1 MLRVLTA
8 GESHGPEL
16 IALMEGLP
24 AGVPVSRAAIQADLA
39 RRKLGYGRGSRMKF
53 EEDELTISSGVR
65 HGLSLGSPIA
75 LRIGNTEWPKWT
87 EVMSAEPV
95 ELTERSRGRS
105 APLTRPR
112 PGHADLVGMQKYDF
126 DEARPIL
133 ERASAR
139 ETAARVALG
148 ALARSFLGELGIRL
162 VSHTLSIG
170 PVHVPEGRA
179 LPTPD
184 DVDVLDGDPLRCF
197 DPETSAAMVAEVDA
211 ARKDGDTLGGIVEVL
226 AYGVPP
232 GLGSHVQWDRRLDA
246 RLAQAVM
253 SIQAM
258 KGVEIGDGF
267 ETTRRRGSAAHDE
280 LFATDGGIT
289 RGSDR
294 AGGTEGGMST
304 GTVLRVRAGMKPI
317 ATVPHALRT
326 VDVVTGDTASA
337 HHQRSDVCAVP
348 ASGVVA
354 EAMVAVVLAEAVLEK
369 FGGDSLGETRRNL
382 DGYLAAIPEVLRTAA
397 SSDAGLLDDER

>member
-16 IALMEGLP
+16 VALMEGLP

-65 HGLSLGSPIA
+65 HGFSLGSPIA
-75 LRIGNTEWPKWT
+75 VRIGNTEWPKWV

-95 ELTERSRGRS
+95 ELTEKSRGRS

-112 PGHADLVGMQKYDF
+112 PGHADLVGMQKYGF
-126 DEARPIL
+126 AEARPIL

-148 ALARSFLGELGIRL
+148 AIARSFLGELGIRL

-170 PVHVPEGRA
+170 PVQVPEGAA
-179 LPTPD
+179 LPTAD
-184 DVDVLDGDPLRCF
+184 DVDTLDADPLRCF
-197 DPETSAAMVAEVDA
+197 DAETSAAMVAEVDA
-211 ARKDGDTLGGIVEVL
+211 AKKDGDTLGGIVEVL
-226 AYGVPP
+226 AYGLPP

-246 RLAQAVM
+246 RLAQALM
-253 SIQAM
+253 GIQAI
-258 KGVEIGDGF
+258 KGVEVGDGF

-280 LFATDGGIT
+280 LFAGDEGIA
-289 RGSDR
+289 RSSDR

-317 ATVPHALRT
+317 ATIPRALRT
-326 VDVVTGDTASA
+326 VDVATGDAATA

-354 EAMVAVVLAEAVLEK
+354 EAMVAIVLAEAVLEK
-369 FGGDSLGETRRNL
+369 FGGDSVPETRRNL
-382 DGYLAAIPEVLRTAA
+382 EGYLAAIPETLRSVAH
-397 SSDAGLLDDER
+397 SDDALG